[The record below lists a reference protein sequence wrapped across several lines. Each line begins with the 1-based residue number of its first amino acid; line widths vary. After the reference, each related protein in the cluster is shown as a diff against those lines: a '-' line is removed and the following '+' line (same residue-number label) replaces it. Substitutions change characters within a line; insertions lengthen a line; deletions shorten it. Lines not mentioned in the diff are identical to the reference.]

1 MAKFLRI
8 ALWNANGLIK
18 RKEELKI
25 FLQDQL
31 IDIMFISETLF
42 TDKSHFQIPGHK
54 VYHTN
59 HPDNTAHAET
69 AIIIRSTTEHHLL
82 TKYEKDYLQATSV
95 RVKTLAYEITV
106 SAVSCPP
113 RHHNVKK
120 EDFKDFLQHLG
131 PKFIV
136 GGDFN
141 SKHTLW
147 GSRLITNKGRELAE
161 VLHENSYSPLPTG
174 TPTYWPTDPGKVP
187 DLLDFFITSGISKS
201 YMEIQSN
208 LDLSSDHT
216 PVITTIST
224 TIMTAK
230 KISKLHTAKPTG
242 KNTELSAMVK

>member
-1 MAKFLRI
+1 MAKILRI

-31 IDIMFISETLF
+31 IDIMPISETHF
-42 TDKSHFQIPGHK
+42 TDKSRLQIPGHK

-59 HPDNTAHAET
+59 HPDNAAHAGT
-69 AIIIRSTTEHHLL
+69 AIIIKSTIEHHLL
-82 TKYEKDYLQATSV
+82 NKYEKDYLQATSI

-106 SAVSCPP
+106 SAVCCPP
-113 RHHNVKK
+113 CHHSVKK
-120 EDFKDFLQHLG
+120 EDFKDFFQHLG
-131 PKFIV
+131 PKFIA

-147 GSRLITNKGRELAE
+147 GSRLITNKGRELTK
-161 VLHENSYSPLPTG
+161 VLHENSYSPLSTS
-174 TPTYWPTDPGKVP
+174 TPTYWPTYPGKVP
-187 DLLDFFITSGISKS
+187 DLDFFVTSGISKS
-201 YMEIQSN
+201 YMEIEFN

-224 TIMTAK
+224 TIMTTK
-230 KISKLHTAKPTG
+230 KIPKLHTAKPTG
-242 KNTELSAMVK
+242 KNTELSVMVK